1 MIENWKKSA
10 DKGKTFAALLTE
22 LSKTFDH
29 LLYDLIIAKPNANGF
44 SFSAARLIQS
54 YLSNIKQRTKINNV
68 YGSWEEIKQYY
79 HYQTAIKKLNL
90 MKDNGTSFES

>member
-1 MIENWKKSA
+1 MIEKWKKFA

-29 LLYDLIIAKPNANGF
+29 LLHDLIIAKPNANGF

-54 YLSNIKQRTKINNV
+54 YLSNVKQRTKINNV
-68 YGSWEEIKQYY
+68 LVHGRKSKSIIIIKQLS
-79 HYQTAIKKLNL
+79 K
-90 MKDNGTSFES
+90 S